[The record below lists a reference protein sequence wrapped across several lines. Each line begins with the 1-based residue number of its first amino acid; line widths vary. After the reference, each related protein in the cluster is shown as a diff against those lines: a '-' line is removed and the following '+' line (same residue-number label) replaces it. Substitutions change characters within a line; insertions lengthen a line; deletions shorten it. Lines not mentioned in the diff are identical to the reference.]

1 MAEFDSRQ
9 LAAREATPPVKTA
22 PYDGGRVHVAVAT
35 TPAAAAWAQNDTWNT
50 GIKIPKGA
58 RILRTGKLDHAAF
71 GASVTCDVGIRA
83 ASDGTVIDVDGIAD
97 GLNIAAAGVKDLNSG
112 SLFVGGL
119 AGGVMTQ
126 AVEVYVSL
134 LSANPTDDA
143 QAEIEIHWV
152 GPQS

>member
-22 PYDGGRVHVAVAT
+22 PYDDGRVHVAVAT

-71 GASVTCDVGIRA
+71 GTSVTCDVGIRA

-126 AVEVYVSL
+126 EVEVYVSL

-152 GPQS
+152 GPQA